1 VTQTLDVPAHTVS
14 VVIPVYQGA
23 ATLPA
28 LMDEIAPL
36 VHRATTPEGREL
48 RVTEVLLVH
57 DNGPDASDETIRD
70 LARRHPWIRPVW
82 LSRNFGQHPATL
94 AGIAAS
100 GGEWVVTLDEDG
112 QHDPAAI
119 GSMLD
124 TAMRTQSDVVYA
136 KPTNEP
142 PHGPLRNL
150 ASRGAKRLVGWFA
163 SGIPTDDFHSY
174 RLLLGEVARSVAAY
188 AGPDIYLDVAVSWV
202 ARRTTTSPVEMRREG
217 DRPSGY
223 HLRSLLSHFWRLVLS
238 SGTKPLRA
246 VSFMGAG
253 FSLLATLLA
262 LVLIVGRL
270 TNQWAYPGWTSTMLM
285 LMFATGLILFSLGVI
300 AEYVGRAVNMAM
312 GKPLYLPVRDPQDG
326 PLGRDR
332 R

>member
-1 VTQTLDVPAHTVS
+1 
-14 VVIPVYQGA
+14 
-23 ATLPA
+23 
-28 LMDEIAPL
+28 MDEIAPL

-163 SGIPTDDFHSY
+163 SAYPPTTSTATDSSSVRSPAASRRMPCPHPTWLSPGWPAAP
-174 RLLLGEVARSVAAY
+174 RPARSRCAARVTAPRVTTCGRCSRTSGGWSSP
-188 AGPDIYLDVAVSWV
+188 AGPSRCALSRSWEL
-202 ARRTTTSPVEMRREG
+202 AFHCWQRCWRWSSSSDASPTSGPTRGGRRPCSC
-217 DRPSGY
+217 
-223 HLRSLLSHFWRLVLS
+223 
-238 SGTKPLRA
+238 
-246 VSFMGAG
+246 
-253 FSLLATLLA
+253 
-262 LVLIVGRL
+262 
-270 TNQWAYPGWTSTMLM
+270 
-285 LMFATGLILFSLGVI
+285 
-300 AEYVGRAVNMAM
+300 
-312 GKPLYLPVRDPQDG
+312 
-326 PLGRDR
+326 
-332 R
+332 